1 MNATRFNRIFPFGS
15 HLCREPMPPMSEMK
29 HDMELLKKQG
39 FNLIKLQENWM
50 IDEPVEGQCDFSRY
64 EELIAHAASLDLGIY
79 LGLTCEQAPHWLYEK
94 HPDCRMVGRDGRTIV
109 YEATSTLPAD
119 GKPGPCYDHPGAL
132 GDQLRFITRLVQ
144 TLGRFENVV
153 VWNTWQEIGY
163 WGEWFVGQGVCFCPN
178 TLASFRRWLGG
189 QYGDLD
195 ALNRAWNTRYP
206 SWSAIQP
213 SRASR
218 QPQAVDLAWQTFMDN
233 VQIADVLRRRAEA
246 IRAADPL
253 KRPVFAHKAGPAWA
267 SGQDWVYAR
276 CQDFLGSSCY
286 PPWFCMNGWD
296 DGGTRPFVRET
307 ALLAEVSAVAYA
319 IDHIRSANPGQGRSG
334 GAPVWAAE
342 FQGGPIS
349 TGFQKGR
356 VPSPEDMRRWMLSA
370 VSSGVTAI
378 SFWVTRAEI
387 MAAETNGFSLLDS
400 VGESTPRFEEA
411 SRIGRAL
418 NAHADLF
425 AQPTMQ
431 PAKVGIV
438 VNEANLQLCSHL
450 TQGGDNLSY
459 STRGWW
465 RLLWESNI
473 PADLLS
479 ADHDLERL
487 GEYRVV
493 IAPFPLSLSEAVAA
507 KLAAYVEA
515 GGCLVSEAAPG
526 RINEEGF
533 CNRGELSPTLATLF
547 GVRQTGFQMVRE
559 PDGGARW
566 SPPERTWGEY
576 LEAQMLDGTGPLAGQ
591 RLRAN
596 VYLQTFECLAGADPV
611 LRAGEA
617 VAGVRRR
624 VGQGQAWLLG
634 TYVGHSGTAYR
645 DPAIH
650 AAVKA
655 LLAACGVV
663 PEHEGKLIL
672 RKRVTSDKEAWIF
685 TNPTGESITET
696 IELAGWQKVNDLLGG
711 AVTVAN
717 GSVEVTVAQLDVR
730 VLIVER
736 RLALRKQG

>member
-1 MNATRFNRIFPFGS
+1 MNATRFNRLFPFGS

-29 HDMELLKKQG
+29 RDMELLKKQG

-50 IDEPVEGQCDFSRY
+50 IDEPEEGRCDFTRY
-64 EELIAHAASLDLGIY
+64 EALIAHAATLDLGVY

-94 HPDCRMVGRDGRTIV
+94 HPDCCMVGRDGRTIA
-109 YEATSTLPAD
+109 YEAPSTLPAD
-119 GKPGPCYDHPGAL
+119 GKPGPCYDHPGAMA
-132 GDQLRFITRLVQ
+132 DQLRFITRLVQ

-163 WGEWFVGQGVCFCPN
+163 WGEWLVGQGVCFCPN
-178 TLASFRRWLGG
+178 TLAAWRTWLK
-189 QYGDLD
+189 QRYGDLD

-213 SRASR
+213 SRATR

-296 DGGTRPFVRET
+296 DGGTRPFARET

-319 IDHIRSANPGQGRSG
+319 FDHIRSANPGQGRSG

-349 TGFQKGR
+349 IGFQKGR

-387 MAAETNGFSLLDS
+387 MATEQNGFSLLDS
-400 VGESTPRFEEA
+400 VGESTPRLDEA
-411 SRIGRAL
+411 GRIGRAL

-425 AQPTMQ
+425 GQPSLQ

-438 VNEANLQLCSHL
+438 VNEVNYQLCTHL
-450 TQGGDNLSY
+450 TQGGDSLSY

-473 PADLLS
+473 PVDLLS
-479 ADHDLERL
+479 AGHDLERL

-507 KLAAYVEA
+507 KLSDYVKS

-526 RINEEGF
+526 RINEECF
-533 CNRGELSPTLATLF
+533 CNRGELSPSLAALF

-559 PDGGARW
+559 PDGGTRW

-576 LEAQMLDGTGPLAGQ
+576 LDAQMLIGTGPLEGQ

-624 VGQGQAWLLG
+624 VGRGQAWLLG

-645 DPAIH
+645 DPAIPT
-650 AAVKA
+650 AVKA
-655 LLAACGVV
+655 LLADCGVI

-672 RKRVTSDKEAWIF
+672 RKRMTSGKEAWIF

-696 IELAGWQKVNDLLGG
+696 IELAGWQKIGDLLGQ

-717 GSVEVTVAQLDVR
+717 GAVEVNVAPLDVR

-736 RLALRKQG
+736 SLG

>member
-1 MNATRFNRIFPFGS
+1 MNTTQFTTLFPLGS

-29 HDMELLKKQG
+29 RDMELLKKQG

-50 IDEPVEGQCDFSRY
+50 IDEPQEGGCDFTRY
-64 EELIAHAASLDLGIY
+64 EELIAHAATLDLGVY

-94 HPDCRMVGRDGRTIV
+94 HPDCRMIGRDGRPIP
-109 YEATSTLPAD
+109 YEAPTTLPAD
-119 GKPGPCYDHPGAL
+119 GKPGPCYDHPGAMAE
-132 GDQLRFITRLVQ
+132 QLRFITRLVQ

-163 WGEWFVGQGVCFCPN
+163 WAEALVGQSVCFCPN
-178 TLASFRRWLGG
+178 TLAFFRRWLAER
-189 QYGDLD
+189 YGDLD

-206 SWSAIQP
+206 SWEAILP

-218 QPQAVDLAWQTFMDN
+218 QPQAVDLAWQTFMDDA
-233 VQIADVLRRRAEA
+233 QIAHVLRRRAEA

-253 KRPVFAHKAGPAWA
+253 KRPVFAHKGGPTLA
-267 SGQDWVYAR
+267 SGQDWAYAR

-286 PPWFCMNGWD
+286 PAWGCGHGWD
-296 DGGTRPFVRET
+296 DGHARPFAREH
-307 ALLAEVSAVAYA
+307 ALLTELWDSVAYRY
-319 IDHIRSANPGQGRSG
+319 DHIRCANPGQGRAG
-334 GAPVWAAE
+334 GVPVWAAE

-349 TGFQKGR
+349 TGFHKGR
-356 VPSPEDMRRWMLSA
+356 VPSSDDTRRWMLGA

-387 MAAETNGFSLLDS
+387 MAAEQNGFSLLDS
-400 VGESTPRFEEA
+400 AGATTPRLDEA
-411 SRIGRAL
+411 GRIGRAL

-431 PAKVGIV
+431 PAQVGIL
-438 VNEANLQLCSHL
+438 VNEANFQVCSHL
-450 TQGGDNLSY
+450 AQGGENLAY

-479 ADHDLERL
+479 AGHDLERL
-487 GEYRVV
+487 GRYRALIV
-493 IAPFPLSLSEAVAA
+493 PFPLSLSEAVAA
-507 KLAAYVEA
+507 KLADYVQA

-526 RINEEGF
+526 RINEEGV
-533 CNRGELSPTLATLF
+533 CNRGELSPALSALF
-547 GVRQTGFQMVRE
+547 GVRQHSFTMVRE
-559 PDGGARW
+559 PEGGSRW
-566 SPPERTWGEY
+566 SPAERTWGEY
-576 LEAQMLDGTGPLAGQ
+576 LEAQMLDGGGPLAGHA
-591 RLRAN
+591 LRVN
-596 VYLQTFECLAGADPV
+596 VYRETYEALAGAEPV

-624 VGQGQAWLLG
+624 VGKGQAWLLG

-655 LLAACGVV
+655 LLGACGVA

-672 RKRVTSDKEAWIF
+672 RKRVTSGKEAWLF
-685 TNPTGESITET
+685 FNPTGERLAEKVSV
-696 IELAGWQKVNDLLGG
+696 AGWEKVVDLLGAPVERAG
-711 AVTVAN
+711 ALVELTVGA
-717 GSVEVTVAQLDVR
+717 LDLR
-730 VLIVER
+730 VLILSR
-736 RLALRKQG
+736 